1 MNFFKAFKLAL
12 TIMKL
17 EKIKQDFV
25 YNDAIIIDD
34 PLPKVD
40 LIHLT
45 KQQINEQI
53 MRKCAKCSS
62 TAKTSALNRE
72 KNRIMITC
80 LKCNDWVD
88 FKKPC

>member
-1 MNFFKAFKLAL
+1 MNFFKAFKLAI
-12 TIMKL
+12 TMMKL
-17 EKIKQDFV
+17 QKIKKELA
-25 YNDAIIIDD
+25 YNNPIIFDK
-34 PLPKVD
+34 PNSKVG
-40 LIHLT
+40 LSHLT
-45 KQQINEQI
+45 KEQINAQI
-53 MRKCAKCSS
+53 MRKCEKCSS

>member
-17 EKIKQDFV
+17 EKMKKDFA
-25 YNDAIIIDD
+25 YNDAIIVDD
-34 PLPKVD
+34 PVSKVD

>member
-12 TIMKL
+12 KIMKL
-17 EKIKQDFV
+17 EKMKQGFACNNALIVDKQSSKFDFS
-25 YNDAIIIDD
+25 
-34 PLPKVD
+34 
-40 LIHLT
+40 HLT
-45 KQQINEQI
+45 KEQINEQI

>member
-17 EKIKQDFV
+17 EKMKKDFA
-25 YNDAIIIDD
+25 YNNAIIVDD
-34 PLPKVD
+34 PVSKFD
-40 LIHLT
+40 LSHLT
-45 KQQINEQI
+45 KVQINEQI
-53 MRKCAKCSS
+53 MRKCEKCSS